1 MQSLYEKKH
10 LTYPRTASRYL
21 DDTQVKD
28 AEDSLNS
35 VLGLPELNLKNNA
48 EVKFHTDKRVFDS
61 SKVDSHPAIIPT
73 YIVPDMSKLTDDE
86 RIVYIEVAKRFVAQ
100 FMPAAVYETMKL
112 VTKVKGYEFITKGK
126 VLIVEGWKQ
135 LFMNHAA
142 DQEEDPESSS
152 DDQEPE
158 DTITAKNINQGDT
171 VIAGDSEIKEGKT
184 KPPAHYTEKTLL
196 AAMENCGKQ
205 VDNEDE
211 VLKGFTIGTP
221 ATRADTIKKLLE
233 CNYIYQK
240 GKSLLIT
247 DLGAKVIHFFPVKRL
262 LKVDFTGQIEKTLK
276 DIENGQYDSKV
287 FMEKMAAFITK
298 NVEEMKAGEMAAIRK
313 QVNIIGK
320 CPDCGHNVVE
330 TDLAFSCERTRDKSC
345 KFTLWKDDKFF
356 KYFGKRMTETIAKE
370 LVTQRKALVKG
381 LKSPKKEGVK
391 FEAVVHLKKNP
402 ETGYWDFELNF
413 DSKPQAKG
421 KAKKVT
427 KFKRAS
433 SYE

>member
-1 MQSLYEKKH
+1 
-10 LTYPRTASRYL
+10 
-21 DDTQVKD
+21 
-28 AEDSLNS
+28 
-35 VLGLPELNLKNNA
+35 
-48 EVKFHTDKRVFDS
+48 
-61 SKVDSHPAIIPT
+61 
-73 YIVPDMSKLTDDE
+73 
-86 RIVYIEVAKRFVAQ
+86 
-100 FMPAAVYETMKL
+100 MPAAVYETMEL
-112 VTKVKGYEFITKGK
+112 VTKVKEYEFITKGK
-126 VLIVEGWKQ
+126 VLIEEGWKQ

-205 VDNEDE
+205 VENEDE

-240 GKSLLIT
+240 GKNLLIT

-320 CPDCGHNVVE
+320 CPKCGHNVVE
-330 TDLAFSCERTRDKSC
+330 TDLAYSCEQTRDNKC
-345 KFTLWKDDKFF
+345 KFTLWKDNKFF
-356 KYFGKRMTETIAKE
+356 KKFGKKLTESIAKE
-370 LVTQRKALVKG
+370 LVINRKALVKG
-381 LKSPKKEGVK
+381 MKSTKKEGVK
-391 FEAVVHLKKNP
+391 FDAVVLIKENL

-427 KFKRAS
+427 KFKKAS
-433 SYE
+433 SDE